1 MTKEELKHIIDLD
14 RRIDSKIRQ
23 LESLKQMQGS
33 LSAIDYS
40 KDKVQ
45 TSVTSSLENS
55 VVKIVDLQIEIN
67 RDIDELVD
75 IKNEARML
83 INEVK
88 GIEGTVLEM
97 RYLECMKWEE
107 IAYRLTYSIQHVY
120 RLHGEGLLFISKG
133 SIS

>member
-67 RDIDELVD
+67 KDIDELVD
-75 IKNEARML
+75 MKNEARML

-107 IAYRLTYSIQHVY
+107 VAYRLNYSIQGIY
-120 RLHGEGLLFISKG
+120 KIHGQALQSMKE
-133 SIS
+133 